1 MTDKKCCICGK
12 EDAPYKCPICKTSY
26 CSVTCCKEHKSQA
39 CEPPKLPEK
48 PKEHE
53 SGRKYQFS
61 TEDTVPVEKLQQLW
75 HSKELKECLKHPD
88 LRDIMKAV
96 LNDLNPTKA
105 IASAMKIPSF
115 VEMADICLKIVEPPD
130 AVKPC

>member
-1 MTDKKCCICGK
+1 M
-12 EDAPYKCPICKTSY
+12 
-26 CSVTCCKEHKSQA
+26 CCKEHKSQA

-53 SGRKYQFS
+53 SERKYQFP

-75 HSKELKECLKHPD
+75 HSKELKECLKYPD

-96 LNDLNPTKA
+96 LNDPNPTKA

-115 VEMADICLKIVEPPD
+115 VKMVDTCLKIVEPPD